1 MTKEAT
7 ACGRTNHSPQS
18 KEQSSER
25 LGDIGAYKRGG
36 RPPLAGGRTGA
47 VDSSSPTH
55 KGSIN
60 QVTSSVRGS
69 FGALPLRP
77 TAMIRRTSCE
87 VLLCASVYYAAGI
100 TAFDEWNCRAD
111 VACVGADLRVRP
123 QNRLRSGEDRRT
135 HRSAPTVGVSTP
147 PSGSPEEKSTELPK
161 REKLR
166 ISLAYEPR
174 KQRITRIALIQQT
187 PSRSIL
193 AEHPYSRLHVP
204 AG

>member
-1 MTKEAT
+1 M
-7 ACGRTNHSPQS
+7 
-18 KEQSSER
+18 
-25 LGDIGAYKRGG
+25 
-36 RPPLAGGRTGA
+36 AGGRTGA

-100 TAFDEWNCRAD
+100 TAFDGWICRVD
-111 VACVGADLRVRP
+111 VIRVGADLRVRP

-135 HRSAPTVGVSTP
+135 HRSAPTKGYTYHRYTSSASVPIKARRVTRCRDARLVS
-147 PSGSPEEKSTELPK
+147 SGRASVVSKVTAS
-161 REKLR
+161 
-166 ISLAYEPR
+166 
-174 KQRITRIALIQQT
+174 
-187 PSRSIL
+187 
-193 AEHPYSRLHVP
+193 
-204 AG
+204 

>member
-1 MTKEAT
+1 MTEEAT

-25 LGDIGAYKRGG
+25 LGDTGRIKGG

-87 VLLCASVYYAAGI
+87 VLLCASVYYAAAI

-135 HRSAPTVGVSTP
+135 HRSAPTVEAPTP
-147 PSGSPEEKSTELPK
+147 PSGSPEEKSTELAK
-161 REKLR
+161 REKT
-166 ISLAYEPR
+166 SLFTC
-174 KQRITRIALIQQT
+174 I
-187 PSRSIL
+187 
-193 AEHPYSRLHVP
+193 
-204 AG
+204 

>member
-25 LGDIGAYKRGG
+25 LGDTGRIKGG

-69 FGALPLRP
+69 FGAWPLRP
-77 TAMIRRTSCE
+77 TALIRRTSCE
-87 VLLCASVYYAAGI
+87 VLLCASVYYAAAI
-100 TAFDEWNCRAD
+100 TAFEGWICR
-111 VACVGADLRVRP
+111 VFVIRVGADLCVRP
-123 QNRLRSGEDRRT
+123 SSPERSLFCGRT
-135 HRSAPTVGVSTP
+135 RRSAPT
-147 PSGSPEEKSTELPK
+147 
-161 REKLR
+161 
-166 ISLAYEPR
+166 
-174 KQRITRIALIQQT
+174 RITSTRQIQPSNAVIA
-187 PSRSIL
+187 
-193 AEHPYSRLHVP
+193 A
-204 AG
+204 A